1 MDNHFKSTFNMR
13 KILLFLIASVCLFSY
28 ADPDEIVLN
37 NSGLQHNHSGQPLF
51 PADQPSVY
59 YNDMVQQIIIDGT
72 GEATY
77 YDVEITSMST
87 FYVVLSTQVNG
98 NYDTIDVSSLPDD
111 NYEIVITS
119 SLNNEYLGYFTNY

>member
-1 MDNHFKSTFNMR
+1 MKKGFLFVLMSTFVVFALMAR
-13 KILLFLIASVCLFSY
+13 QQIDLHQ
-28 ADPDEIVLN
+28 
-37 NSGLQHNHSGQPLF
+37 SGHAPHHSGQPLF
-51 PADQPSVY
+51 PADQPDVY
-59 YNDMVQQIIIDGT
+59 YDDVTQQIIIDGT
-72 GEATY
+72 GEASY

-119 SLNNEYLGYFTNY
+119 SLNNEYLGYFTKE

>member
-1 MDNHFKSTFNMR
+1 MKSKRFFTIFCILALYCMNANSINREDSINLQYKGNHG
-13 KILLFLIASVCLFSY
+13 I
-28 ADPDEIVLN
+28 
-37 NSGLQHNHSGQPLF
+37 HSGQPLF

-59 YNDMVQQIIIDGT
+59 YNDVTQQIIIDGT

-87 FYVVLSTQVNG
+87 FDMVLSTQVNG
-98 NYDTIDVSSLPDD
+98 NYDTINVSSLPDD

>member
-1 MDNHFKSTFNMR
+1 MKNSFLLLLVFS
-13 KILLFLIASVCLFSY
+13 LLFGLELSAREQI
-28 ADPDEIVLN
+28 DLN
-37 NSGLQHNHSGQPLF
+37 HNGQMPGHSGQPLF
-51 PADQPSVY
+51 PADQPDVY
-59 YNDMVQQIIIDGT
+59 YDDVTQQIIIDGT

-111 NYEIVITS
+111 KYEIVITS
-119 SLNNEYLGYFTNY
+119 SLNNEYVGYFTNY